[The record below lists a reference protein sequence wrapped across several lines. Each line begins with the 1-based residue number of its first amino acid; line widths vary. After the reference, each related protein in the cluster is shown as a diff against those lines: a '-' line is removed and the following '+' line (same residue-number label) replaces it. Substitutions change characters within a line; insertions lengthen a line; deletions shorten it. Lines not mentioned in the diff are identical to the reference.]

1 MWNLTS
7 ERKVYLKKPEY
18 DDGGNKIATSEHLY
32 QLPATRHNV
41 HNEDELNQAL
51 ENSAQQILL
60 TIQTLEGTQSN
71 LVFKNI
77 VSITIHFDKYDP
89 TGAGRYIELPEWIK
103 LKKACINIKNKD
115 QKCFKYC
122 IQCIVFDKISKNHP
136 EEMFHYNKLNDNIL
150 NWEGVK
156 FPTGN
161 RDIDRFE
168 ENNKQVS
175 INVFEPDDCLKDNK
189 TILHRGTKKC

>member
-1 MWNLTS
+1 M
-7 ERKVYLKKPEY
+7 
-18 DDGGNKIATSEHLY
+18 Y
-32 QLPATRHNV
+32 QH
-41 HNEDELNQAL
+41 
-51 ENSAQQILL
+51 
-60 TIQTLEGTQSN
+60 
-71 LVFKNI
+71 
-77 VSITIHFDKYDP
+77 
-89 TGAGRYIELPEWIK
+89 
-103 LKKACINIKNKD
+103 KNKD
-115 QKCFKYC
+115 TKCFKYC

-136 EEMFHYNKLNDNIL
+136 EEMFHYNKLNDNSL

-189 TILHRGTKKC
+189 VILHRGTKNKNAKYEIDLLKTFDDDNNYHYAIVKNKSRLLNCQSNKDDSRTHYCHHCSNPFSTEKAYNKHLEKGCMASEGQQTKMPDKGSYIEFENITLNYRVLL